1 MAEPFE
7 GIINVDVCGEPYI
20 DLDLEREAAA
30 MLLRE

>member
-7 GIINVDVCGEPYI
+7 GIINVDVCDEPYI
-20 DLDLEREAAA
+20 DLEREAAA

>member
-7 GIINVDVCGEPYI
+7 GIINVGVCGERFI
-20 DLDLEREAAA
+20 DLEREAAA